1 MNQGCRD
8 VTASGLL
15 FAQVFPNPDVEI
27 LEVDSSRGQHHLL
40 LAVDRRNRGVPAV
53 HIQAHETG
61 GLRRRLSL
69 LHITLLTPGRLRTR
83 KDWGAVEGYWCHTPI
98 RVGPV
103 SLPGSQ
109 LS

>member
-27 LEVDSSRGQHHLL
+27 LEVNPSRGQHHLL
-40 LAVDRRNRGVPAV
+40 LAVDSRNRGVPPV

-61 GLRRRLSL
+61 GPRHRLAL
-69 LHITLLTPGRLRTR
+69 LHITLPQSGPSLDPQGLGR
-83 KDWGAVEGYWCHTPI
+83 C
-98 RVGPV
+98 
-103 SLPGSQ
+103 
-109 LS
+109 